1 MNTDTRGHR
10 LGTDGLR
17 RFIELQADAVTAVTE
32 RFYATHGSAY
42 ERFGPR
48 GRKACRDDLTFHLEF
63 LQPVLEFGLV
73 QPMVDYLCW
82 LSAVLAARTVPTEHL
97 ALSLD
102 WLSEFFS
109 ANMEPADGEYVANA
123 LHEARAGFL
132 AADGTQKTLTAPMTV
147 DVWPQAQAF
156 EAALLSGN
164 QYEAL
169 AIVKDGLARGAYLP
183 DMERHVI
190 QPALYGIGEK
200 WQANQVS
207 VAQEHLATAIAQS
220 VMTSCLLLSPPP
232 APIGKRVLLAC
243 VEGNQHALGLRM
255 VADAFQLSGWQVQY
269 LGANVPTISLVQQTL
284 SWGPDLVALSVS
296 LPQQLR
302 FVQDVVA
309 AFKDKLGD
317 TRPSVIVGGLI
328 INRFST
334 LAGLVGADG
343 TASDAQ
349 AAVLAAR
356 RIVAV

>member
-1 MNTDTRGHR
+1 MNIDTGAHR
-10 LGTDGLR
+10 LRTDGLR
-17 RFIELQADAVTAVTE
+17 RFLDLQADAVTAVTD

-48 GRKACRDDLTFHLEF
+48 GRKACRDDLAFHLEF

-102 WLSEFFS
+102 WLGEFFS
-109 ANMEPADGEYVANA
+109 AHMEPADGELVASA
-123 LHEARAGFL
+123 LREARAGFL
-132 AADGTQKTLTAPMTV
+132 AAEGAQNTLTAAMAV
-147 DVWPQAQAF
+147 DGWPQAQAF

-169 AIVKDGLARGAYLP
+169 AIVKERLAHGANLP
-183 DMERHVI
+183 DIERHVI

-232 APIGKRVLLAC
+232 VPVGKRVLLAC

-255 VADAFQLSGWQVQY
+255 VADAFQLGGWQVQY
-269 LGANVPTISLVQQTL
+269 LGANVPTVSLVQQTV
-284 SWGPDLVALSVS
+284 SWGADLVALSVS

-302 FVQDVVA
+302 FVRDVVA
-309 AFKDKLGD
+309 AFKDKLGS
-317 TRPSVIVGGLI
+317 TRPAVIVGGLT

-343 TASDAQ
+343 SARDAQ

-356 RIVAV
+356 RLVEV